1 VALKRVAPPPVEYP
15 AGCDD
20 ADHYALKSL
29 QAGNASAEQQRR
41 ALKWIVEKAAGAYDQ
56 PYRPGAPD
64 ETAFACGR
72 MFVGQQI
79 VHQLNSVRITK
90 EKPRAR

>member
-1 VALKRVAPPPVEYP
+1 VALKRIAPPPVEYP

-29 QAGNASAEQQRR
+29 QQRR